1 MTFCVPP
8 VATSV
13 EAVLWFILLALSCEG
28 SLEGPGL
35 SIFPR
40 FPVQSNV
47 CQSKVHCRGWA
58 LAQPHDRE
66 CVVEYLWRGEQMRKR
81 AHPEKRKLAK
91 PLTLLLALFLFFGLW
106 NSAARSQP
114 ATQDSV
120 AKDPAVERGRKQF
133 AESCGFCHG
142 ADATGARG
150 PDLVRS
156 PLVAHDVKGD
166 QIGEVIRRGRPD
178 KGMPPLSNMTDEQI
192 ADIAAFLH
200 ERAKEGLESAGI
212 PRSYPVEKLLTGNAE
227 AGKAFFNGA
236 GGCKNCH
243 SPTGDLAGVAGKYSP
258 VELEA
263 HMLYPGH
270 RKNGPH
276 GTAIITL
283 PSGEQIKGE
292 LVHADDFVIGLR
304 GASGWYRS
312 FSRDRV
318 KVEIQDPLAAH
329 RDLLPKLT
337 QADVH
342 NLFAYLESLK

>member
-1 MTFCVPP
+1 MPSYMQPLKRKSAKF
-8 VATSV
+8 S
-13 EAVLWFILLALSCEG
+13 LLSLALVVLLG
-28 SLEGPGL
+28 S
-35 SIFPR
+35 
-40 FPVQSNV
+40 
-47 CQSKVHCRGWA
+47 
-58 LAQPHDRE
+58 
-66 CVVEYLWRGEQMRKR
+66 
-81 AHPEKRKLAK
+81 
-91 PLTLLLALFLFFGLW
+91 W
-106 NSAARSQP
+106 NSAAGSHS
-114 ATQDSV
+114 AAQDSA
-120 AKDPAVERGRKQF
+120 AKDPSIDRGRKQF

-178 KGMPPLSNMTDEQI
+178 KGMPPLANMTDEQVS
-192 ADIAAFLH
+192 DIAAFLH

-212 PRSYPVEKLLTGNAE
+212 PGGYPVEKLLTGSAD

-243 SPTGDLAGVAGKYSP
+243 SPAGDLAGVAGKYSP

-270 RKNGPH
+270 RRHDTGGAKVQA
-276 GTAIITL
+276 TAVVTL
-283 PSGEQIKGE
+283 PSGDQIKGE
-292 LVHADDFVIGLR
+292 LVHADDFVVGLR
-304 GASGWYRS
+304 DASGWYRS

-337 QADVH
+337 QTEVH
-342 NLFAYLESLK
+342 NLFAYLASLK

>member
-1 MTFCVPP
+1 MPTY
-8 VATSV
+8 
-13 EAVLWFILLALSCEG
+13 
-28 SLEGPGL
+28 
-35 SIFPR
+35 
-40 FPVQSNV
+40 
-47 CQSKVHCRGWA
+47 
-58 LAQPHDRE
+58 AQP
-66 CVVEYLWRGEQMRKR
+66 L
-81 AHPEKRKLAK
+81 KRKAAK
-91 PLTLLLALFLFFGLW
+91 LSVFSLPLLFLFGLW
-106 NSAARSQP
+106 SSAARSQS

-120 AKDPAVERGRKQF
+120 AKDPAVESGRRQF

-178 KGMPPLSNMTDEQI
+178 KGMPPLADITDQQV

-212 PRSYPVEKLLTGNAE
+212 PGAYPVEKLLTGSAE

-243 SPTGDLAGVAGKYSP
+243 SPTGDLAGIAGKYSSI
-258 VELEA
+258 ELEA
-263 HMLYPGH
+263 RMLYPGH
-270 RKNGPH
+270 RRRDTG
-276 GTAIITL
+276 GAEVQTTAVVTL
-283 PSGEQIKGE
+283 PSGEQIKGV
-292 LVHADDFVIGLR
+292 LVHADDFVVGLR
-304 GASGWYRS
+304 DASGWYRS

-318 KVEIQDPLAAH
+318 KVEIQDLLAAH

-337 QADVH
+337 QAEVH
-342 NLFAYLESLK
+342 NLFAYLASLK

>member
-1 MTFCVPP
+1 
-8 VATSV
+8 
-13 EAVLWFILLALSCEG
+13 
-28 SLEGPGL
+28 
-35 SIFPR
+35 
-40 FPVQSNV
+40 
-47 CQSKVHCRGWA
+47 
-58 LAQPHDRE
+58 
-66 CVVEYLWRGEQMRKR
+66 MRKR
-81 AHPEKRKLAK
+81 VHPQKGKSAK
-91 PLTLLLALFLFFGLW
+91 SLTLFLIFFFFFFGLV
-106 NSAARSQP
+106 ARSQP
-114 ATQDSV
+114 APQDSV

-178 KGMPPLSNMTDEQI
+178 KGMPPLPNLTQEQI

-200 ERAKEGLESAGI
+200 ARAAEGVESSGI
-212 PRSYPVEKLLTGNAE
+212 PRTYPVEKLLTGNAD

-236 GGCKNCH
+236 GGCKSCH
-243 SPTGDLAGVAGKYSP
+243 LPTGDLAGVAGKYSSP
-258 VELEA
+258 IELEA

-270 RKNGPH
+270 RKDGPRP
-276 GTAIITL
+276 TVVVTL
-283 PSGEQIKGE
+283 PSGEQTKGQ
-292 LVHADDFVIGLR
+292 LVHADDFVVGLLD
-304 GASGWYRS
+304 ASGWYRS
-312 FSRDRV
+312 FSRNRV

-342 NLFAYLESLK
+342 NLFAYLDSLK